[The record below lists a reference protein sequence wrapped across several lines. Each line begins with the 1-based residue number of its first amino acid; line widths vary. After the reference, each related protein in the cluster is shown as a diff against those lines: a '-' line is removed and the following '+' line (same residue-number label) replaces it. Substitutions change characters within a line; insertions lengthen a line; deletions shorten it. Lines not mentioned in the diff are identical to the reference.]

1 MTYKKVSAS
10 TDDVFSGEQVTI
22 HGVVLYSGS
31 DAATVTLENAATAG
45 TDDFFKTRAGA
56 ATTMVS
62 HSWGDQGLTVRYV
75 SVTLTGTS
83 PILYI
88 YYV

>member
-10 TDDVFSGEQVTI
+10 TDNVFSGNTVTI
-22 HGVVLYSGS
+22 YGIVLVGGS
-31 DAATVTLENAATAG
+31 NAATATLENAAAAG
-45 TDDFFKTRAGA
+45 TNDFAKAYSSGA
-56 ATTMVS
+56 NVTDTI
-62 HSWGDQGLTVRYV
+62 SWGDQGLTVNYV